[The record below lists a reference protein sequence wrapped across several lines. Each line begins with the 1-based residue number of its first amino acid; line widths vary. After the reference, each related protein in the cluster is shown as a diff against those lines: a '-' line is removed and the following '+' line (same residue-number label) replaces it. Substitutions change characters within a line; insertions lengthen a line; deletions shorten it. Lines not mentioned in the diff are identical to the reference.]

1 MDGVA
6 DLRLGA
12 EMYRWASDLFP
23 ICRSITGAGV
33 RTTLD
38 YLRNLLPE
46 MTVHAVPSGTPAFD
60 WSTPDEWNIEDAWLE
75 HEDGERIC
83 SFADSNLHVI
93 SYSVPVDRWLTLEE
107 LQPHLHSFDRLP
119 EAIPY
124 VTSYYAHNWGFCLPH
139 AKRAALKPG
148 RYHAVIRSRLEPGEL
163 NYGELI
169 LPGRESREVLLS
181 TYICH
186 PSMANN
192 ELSGPVV
199 TTALARWLAGRD
211 RRYTY
216 RIVFAPE
223 TIGSIIY
230 LSRNLERMKERTIAG
245 YVVTCVGDDRTY
257 SYLPSRLGGTLA
269 DRVAQHVLTHHAGDF
284 DHYTFL
290 QRGSDERQ
298 YCFPGIDL
306 PVCLVM
312 RSKFATYPEYHT
324 SADDLSVISPAGLQ
338 GGFDALRKCIEV
350 IEANRTWRVTTL
362 CEPQLGRRGLYPN
375 VAPKG
380 GVRPLNMMHLIHYA
394 DGNHDLLEIAERTG
408 QFALDLAEFVP
419 RLAEAGL
426 LAEVPA

>member
-23 ICRSITGAGV
+23 ICRSITGVGV

-38 YLRNLLPE
+38 YLRDLLPE
-46 MTVHAVPSGTPAFD
+46 MTVHAVPSGTQAFD
-60 WSTPDEWNIEDAWLE
+60 WTVPDEWNIEDAWLE

-83 SFADSNLHVI
+83 SFADSNLHVM

-269 DRVAQHVLTHHAGDF
+269 DRVAQHVLTHHAGSF
-284 DHYTFL
+284 DRYTFL

-298 YCFPGIDL
+298 YCFPGINL

-426 LAEVPA
+426 LAEAPQ

>member
-38 YLRNLLPE
+38 YLRDLLPE
-46 MTVHAVPSGTPAFD
+46 MTVHAVPSGTQAFD
-60 WSTPDEWNIEDAWLE
+60 WTVPDEWNIEDAWLE

-83 SFADSNLHVI
+83 SFADSNLHVM

-107 LQPHLHSFDRLP
+107 LQPHLYSFERMPDV
-119 EAIPY
+119 IPY
-124 VTSYYAHNWGFCLPH
+124 VTSYYARNWGFCLPH
-139 AKRAALKPG
+139 AKRVALKPG
-148 RYHAVIRSRLEPGEL
+148 RYRAVIRSQLEPGEL

-169 LPGRESREVLLS
+169 LPGRESGEVLLS
-181 TYICH
+181 TYVCH
-186 PSMANN
+186 PSLANN

-199 TTALARWLAGRD
+199 TAALARWLAGRA

-223 TIGSIIY
+223 TIGAIVY
-230 LSRNLERMKERTIAG
+230 LSRNLEQMKERTVAG

-269 DRVAQHVLTHHAGDF
+269 DRVAQHVLTHHAGSF
-284 DHYTFL
+284 DRYTFL

-312 RSKFATYPEYHT
+312 RSKFAAYPEYHT

-375 VAPKG
+375 AVPKG
-380 GVRPLNMMHLIHYA
+380 GARPMNMMHLVHYA

-408 QFALDLAEFVP
+408 QFALDLANCVP
-419 RLAEAGL
+419 PLAETGL
-426 LAEVPA
+426 LVEAPT

>member
-1 MDGVA
+1 
-6 DLRLGA
+6 
-12 EMYRWASDLFP
+12 MYRWASDLFP
-23 ICRSITGAGV
+23 ICRSITGTGV

-83 SFADSNLHVI
+83 SFTDSNLHVM

-269 DRVAQHVLTHHAGDF
+269 DRVAQHVLAHHAGSF
-284 DHYTFL
+284 DRYTFL

-298 YCFPGIDL
+298 YCFPGINL